1 MLLITSYSKTTMG
14 RSTLISLPFLLMLLL
29 AVACS
34 NGGDDPNRVLH
45 LASGPVTEEQLRTA
59 FRAKNNAEGGDILN
73 PLCRASDFSDESTVM
88 EFVAELLGEEASAT
102 AEPPPEDVDRMM
114 EIIAEECVAGL
125 GL

>member
-1 MLLITSYSKTTMG
+1 MG
-14 RSTLISLPFLLMLLL
+14 RSTLLCLALLMALLI
-29 AVACS
+29 AGACS
-34 NGGDDPNRVLH
+34 SGGDNPDRVLQ
-45 LASGPVTEEQLRTA
+45 LESGPVTEQQLRDA
-59 FRAKNNAEGGDILN
+59 FRAKNNAEGGDVLN
-73 PLCRASDFSDESTVM
+73 LLCRASDFSDESAVM